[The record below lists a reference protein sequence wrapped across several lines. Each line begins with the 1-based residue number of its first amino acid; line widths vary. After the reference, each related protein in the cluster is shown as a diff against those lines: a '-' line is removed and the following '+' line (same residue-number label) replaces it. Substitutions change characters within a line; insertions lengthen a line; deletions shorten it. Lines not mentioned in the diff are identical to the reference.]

1 MRIISI
7 DVGMKNLAYCIL
19 NIPVEANDAI
29 AAATAALSAHPAK
42 SSAGSSTSSF
52 SQESLDELMKKI
64 TIERWDVIDLRFEPT
79 AIIPEP
85 AAKLLCDNDSKQAK
99 YMYIPPAD
107 KTKSLDIPKLYC
119 LKCAEK
125 SKYKIP
131 SREIMPIKRNLA
143 LLQKKK
149 MDELIDIHNI
159 VVVPSASAAA
169 ASAATDEN
177 NKKIRKADKIKDIE
191 LVLSRDYLELI
202 DDYKYAA
209 ATTATSTACDD
220 GDDETDTHNV
230 VLGTKKTKVN
240 YTYAHDLDMITY
252 GRNLMKHM
260 DAILYPPVS
269 ASSSALSSPA
279 SALSPPPRIDM
290 MIIEN
295 QISTIATRMKTLQGM
310 ITQYFI
316 MKNVPQIEFISA
328 SCKLKLFT
336 DSMLDVSKYVDATTY
351 GDRKKAG
358 ITICRALG
366 EMSPPPASPGAL
378 TPTNYATW
386 MPMFEKHKKKD
397 DLADCFLQCL
407 WRVHLLMGV

>member
-19 NIPVEANDAI
+19 NIPVDADAAI
-29 AAATAALSAHPAK
+29 AAATATLSTHPAK
-42 SSAGSSTSSF
+42 SSTSSF

-99 YMYIPPAD
+99 YMYLPPAD
-107 KTKSLDIPKLYC
+107 KTKSLDTPKLYC
-119 LKCAEK
+119 LKCSEK

-149 MDELIDIHNI
+149 MDELIDIHNM
-159 VVVPSASAAA
+159 VVVPSASAA
-169 ASAATDEN
+169 SATTDEN

-202 DDYKYAA
+202 DDYKYAV
-209 ATTATSTACDD
+209 ATAATSTACDD
-220 GDDETDTHNV
+220 GDDETENKNI

-260 DAILYPPVS
+260 DAILYPP
-269 ASSSALSSPA
+269 ASALSSPA
-279 SALSPPPRIDM
+279 SALSSPPHIDM

-366 EMSPPPASPGAL
+366 EMSPAPPCG
-378 TPTNYATW
+378 TNYATW

-407 WRVHLLMGV
+407 WRVHLLTGL

>member
-19 NIPVEANDAI
+19 NIPVEANDA
-29 AAATAALSAHPAK
+29 AAASATLFAHPAK
-42 SSAGSSTSSF
+42 SSTSSF

-85 AAKLLCDNDSKQAK
+85 AAKLLCNNDSKQAK
-99 YMYIPPAD
+99 YMYIPTD
-107 KTKSLDIPKLYC
+107 KTKSLDTPKLYC
-119 LKCAEK
+119 LKCSEK

-169 ASAATDEN
+169 AATDEN

-220 GDDETDTHNV
+220 GDDETETHNV

-260 DAILYPPVS
+260 DAILYPPAS
-269 ASSSALSSPA
+269 ASATPPA
-279 SALSPPPRIDM
+279 SALSSPPRIDM

-366 EMSPPPASPGAL
+366 EMSPPPASPGAS
-378 TPTNYATW
+378 TNYATW

>member
-1 MRIISI
+1 MRIISF

-19 NIPVEANDAI
+19 NIPVEADDAI
-29 AAATAALSAHPAK
+29 AAATATLSAHPAK
-42 SSAGSSTSSF
+42 SAGSLTSTF
-52 SQESLDELMKKI
+52 SQESLDELMKNI

-85 AAKLLCDNDSKQAK
+85 AAKLLCNNDSKQAK
-99 YMYIPPAD
+99 YMYIPAD
-107 KTKSLDIPKLYC
+107 KTKSLDTPKLYC
-119 LKCAEK
+119 LKCSEK

-149 MDELIDIHNI
+149 MDELIDIHNM
-159 VVVPSASAAA
+159 VVVPSA
-169 ASAATDEN
+169 ASTTATDDN

-191 LVLSRDYLELI
+191 LVLSRDYLEPI

-209 ATTATSTACDD
+209 STAAAAATAS
-220 GDDETDTHNV
+220 GDDEEDTHNV

-260 DAILYPPVS
+260 DAILYPPPS
-269 ASSSALSSPA
+269 ASA
-279 SALSPPPRIDM
+279 SPPPRIDM

-366 EMSPPPASPGAL
+366 EMSPPAPQTS
-378 TPTNYATW
+378 TNYATW

>member
-29 AAATAALSAHPAK
+29 AAATATLSAHPAK
-42 SSAGSSTSSF
+42 SSAGSATSSF

-159 VVVPSASAAA
+159 VVVSS

-260 DAILYPPVS
+260 DAILYPPPS

-279 SALSPPPRIDM
+279 SAASPPPRIDM

>member
-19 NIPVEANDAI
+19 NIPVDANDA
-29 AAATAALSAHPAK
+29 AAAAAYHPAK
-42 SSAGSSTSSF
+42 SAGSSTSSF
-52 SQESLDELMKKI
+52 SQESLDKLMKNI

-85 AAKLLCDNDSKQAK
+85 AAKLLCNNDSKQAK
-99 YMYIPPAD
+99 YMYIPSKD
-107 KTKSLDIPKLYC
+107 KTKSLDTPKLYC
-119 LKCAEK
+119 LKCSEK

-131 SREIMPIKRNLA
+131 PREIMPIKRNLA

-149 MDELIDIHNI
+149 MDELVDIYNM
-159 VVVPSASAAA
+159 VVAPISVATSS
-169 ASAATDEN
+169 ATDDN
-177 NKKIRKADKIKDIE
+177 NKKMRKADKIKEIE
-191 LVLSRDYLELI
+191 MVLSRDYLEPI

-209 ATTATSTACDD
+209 ATAAATATSASSACADD
-220 GDDETDTHNV
+220 GDYDGEPSTQNI

-260 DAILYPPVS
+260 DAILYPVP
-269 ASSSALSSPA
+269 APASALSSPA
-279 SALSPPPRIDM
+279 SALSSPPRIDM

-366 EMSPPPASPGAL
+366 EMTLPPPAS
-378 TPTNYATW
+378 TNYATW

>member
-19 NIPVEANDAI
+19 NIPVEAN
-29 AAATAALSAHPAK
+29 AATATAALSAHPAK
-42 SSAGSSTSSF
+42 SSTSSF
-52 SQESLDELMKKI
+52 SQESLDELMKNI

-79 AIIPEP
+79 AIIPAP
-85 AAKLLCDNDSKQAK
+85 AAKLLCNNDSKQAK

-107 KTKSLDIPKLYC
+107 KTKSLDTPKLYC
-119 LKCAEK
+119 LKCSEK

-149 MDELIDIHNI
+149 MDELIDIYNM
-159 VVVPSASAAA
+159 VVVSASSAT
-169 ASAATDEN
+169 SAALATDDN
-177 NKKIRKADKIKDIE
+177 NKKIRKADKIKEIE
-191 LVLSRDYLELI
+191 MVLSRDYLEPI

-209 ATTATSTACDD
+209 ATAAATATAATDD
-220 GDDETDTHNV
+220 DDEPSTQNI

-260 DAILYPPVS
+260 DAILYPAAP
-269 ASSSALSSPA
+269 ASALSSP
-279 SALSPPPRIDM
+279 PRVDM

-366 EMSPPPASPGAL
+366 EMTLPPPAS
-378 TPTNYATW
+378 TNYATW

>member
-19 NIPVEANDAI
+19 NIPVEAT
-29 AAATAALSAHPAK
+29 AATASATAALSAHPAK
-42 SSAGSSTSSF
+42 SSTSSF
-52 SQESLDELMKKI
+52 SQESLDELMKNI

-79 AIIPEP
+79 AIIPAP
-85 AAKLLCDNDSKQAK
+85 AAKLLCNNDSKQAK
-99 YMYIPPAD
+99 YMYIPSSD
-107 KTKSLDIPKLYC
+107 KTKSLDTPKLYC
-119 LKCAEK
+119 LKCSEK

-149 MDELIDIHNI
+149 MDELIDIYNT
-159 VVVPSASAAA
+159 VVVPASSATSAAL
-169 ASAATDEN
+169 ATDDN
-177 NKKIRKADKIKDIE
+177 NKKIRKADKIKEIE
-191 LVLSRDYLELI
+191 MVLSRDYLEPI

-209 ATTATSTACDD
+209 ATAATAATTAASANSD
-220 GDDETDTHNV
+220 GDDEPSTQNI

-260 DAILYPPVS
+260 DAILYPAAAAS
-269 ASSSALSSPA
+269 APSSPA
-279 SALSPPPRIDM
+279 SALSSPPLVDM

-366 EMSPPPASPGAL
+366 EMTLPPPAS
-378 TPTNYATW
+378 TNYATW

>member
-19 NIPVEANDAI
+19 NIPVEAN
-29 AAATAALSAHPAK
+29 AATASATAALSAHPAK
-42 SSAGSSTSSF
+42 SSTSSF
-52 SQESLDELMKKI
+52 SQESLDELMKNI

-79 AIIPEP
+79 AIIPAP
-85 AAKLLCDNDSKQAK
+85 AAKLLCNNDSKQAK
-99 YMYIPPAD
+99 YMYIPSSD
-107 KTKSLDIPKLYC
+107 KTKSLDTPKLYC
-119 LKCAEK
+119 LKCSEK

-149 MDELIDIHNI
+149 MDELIDIHNM
-159 VVVPSASAAA
+159 VVVPASATSA
-169 ASAATDEN
+169 ASTATDEN
-177 NKKIRKADKIKDIE
+177 NKKIRKADKIKEIE
-191 LVLSRDYLELI
+191 TVLSRDYLEPI

-209 ATTATSTACDD
+209 ATTAAAASP
-220 GDDETDTHNV
+220 DDETDTQNI

-260 DAILYPPVS
+260 DTILYPAP
-269 ASSSALSSPA
+269 AASALSSPA
-279 SALSPPPRIDM
+279 SALSSPPLVDM

-366 EMSPPPASPGAL
+366 EMTLPPPAS
-378 TPTNYATW
+378 TNYATW

>member
-19 NIPVEANDAI
+19 NIPVEAN
-29 AAATAALSAHPAK
+29 AAASAALSAHPAK
-42 SSAGSSTSSF
+42 SSTSSF
-52 SQESLDELMKKI
+52 SQESLDELMKNI

-79 AIIPEP
+79 AIIPAP
-85 AAKLLCDNDSKQAK
+85 AAKLLCNNDSKQAK
-99 YMYIPPAD
+99 YMYIPSSD
-107 KTKSLDIPKLYC
+107 KTKSLDTPKLYC
-119 LKCAEK
+119 LKCSEK

-131 SREIMPIKRNLA
+131 SREIMPIKRNFA

-149 MDELIDIHNI
+149 MDELIDIHNM
-159 VVVPSASAAA
+159 VVATSAA
-169 ASAATDEN
+169 STATDDN

-209 ATTATSTACDD
+209 ATAASASSACDD
-220 GDDETDTHNV
+220 GDDEPSTQNI

-260 DAILYPPVS
+260 DAILYPAPASALSSPV
-269 ASSSALSSPA
+269 SALSSPA
-279 SALSPPPRIDM
+279 SALSSPPRIDM

-366 EMSPPPASPGAL
+366 EMSPPPPAS
-378 TPTNYATW
+378 TNYATW

>member
-19 NIPVEANDAI
+19 NIPVEANDA
-29 AAATAALSAHPAK
+29 AATATATLSTHPAK
-42 SSAGSSTSSF
+42 SSTSSF

-99 YMYIPPAD
+99 YMYLPPAD
-107 KTKSLDIPKLYC
+107 KTKSLDTPKLYC
-119 LKCAEK
+119 LKCSEK

-149 MDELIDIHNI
+149 MDELIDIHNM
-159 VVVPSASAAA
+159 VVVPSSAAA
-169 ASAATDEN
+169 TTDEN
-177 NKKIRKADKIKDIE
+177 NKKIRKSDKIKDIE

-209 ATTATSTACDD
+209 ATAATAAASTACDD
-220 GDDETDTHNV
+220 GDDEIENKNV

-260 DAILYPPVS
+260 DAILYPPASS
-269 ASSSALSSPA
+269 ASSASAALSSPA
-279 SALSPPPRIDM
+279 SALSSPPHIDM

-328 SCKLKLFT
+328 SCKLKLFA

-366 EMSPPPASPGAL
+366 EMTPPAPQAS
-378 TPTNYATW
+378 TNYATW

-407 WRVHLLMGV
+407 WRVHLLM

>member
-19 NIPVEANDAI
+19 NIPVDADAAI
-29 AAATAALSAHPAK
+29 AAAATATISAHPVK
-42 SSAGSSTSSF
+42 SAGSSTSSF

-99 YMYIPPAD
+99 YMYLPPAD
-107 KTKSLDIPKLYC
+107 KTKSLDTPKLYC
-119 LKCAEK
+119 LKCSEK

-149 MDELIDIHNI
+149 MDELIDIHNM
-159 VVVPSASAAA
+159 VVMPSASAA
-169 ASAATDEN
+169 SAAAPSSALATD

-209 ATTATSTACDD
+209 ATAATTGCAADD
-220 GDDETDTHNV
+220 GDDGDGEPSTHNV

-260 DAILYPPVS
+260 DAILYPPPS
-269 ASSSALSSPA
+269 ASA
-279 SALSPPPRIDM
+279 SASPPHIDM

-336 DSMLDVSKYVDATTY
+336 DSMLDVSNYVDATTY

-366 EMSPPPASPGAL
+366 EMSPAPPCG
-378 TPTNYATW
+378 TNYATW

-407 WRVHLLMGV
+407 WRVHLLL

>member
-19 NIPVEANDAI
+19 NIPVEANAVAI
-29 AAATAALSAHPAK
+29 TGATATISAHPVK
-42 SSAGSSTSSF
+42 SAGSSTSSF

-99 YMYIPPAD
+99 YMYLPPAD
-107 KTKSLDIPKLYC
+107 KTKSLDTPKLYC
-119 LKCAEK
+119 LKCSEK

-149 MDELIDIHNI
+149 MDELIDIHNM
-159 VVVPSASAAA
+159 VVVPSASAA
-169 ASAATDEN
+169 SAAAPSSALATD

-209 ATTATSTACDD
+209 ATAATSTACDD
-220 GDDETDTHNV
+220 GDDETDAHHNV

-260 DAILYPPVS
+260 DAILYPPAS
-269 ASSSALSSPA
+269 ASALSSP
-279 SALSPPPRIDM
+279 PHIDM

-366 EMSPPPASPGAL
+366 EMSPAPPCG
-378 TPTNYATW
+378 TNYATW

-407 WRVHLLMGV
+407 WRVHLLL

>member
-19 NIPVEANDAI
+19 NIPVEANDATST
-29 AAATAALSAHPAK
+29 ATAALSAHPAK
-42 SSAGSSTSSF
+42 SSTSSF
-52 SQESLDELMKKI
+52 SQESLDELMKNI

-85 AAKLLCDNDSKQAK
+85 AAKLLCNNDSKQAK
-99 YMYIPPAD
+99 YMYIPGD
-107 KTKSLDIPKLYC
+107 KTKSLDTPKLYC
-119 LKCAEK
+119 LKCSEK

-149 MDELIDIHNI
+149 MDELVDIYNM
-159 VVVPSASAAA
+159 VVAPISVATSVATSAVMA
-169 ASAATDEN
+169 DDN
-177 NKKIRKADKIKDIE
+177 NKKMRKADRIKEIE
-191 LVLSRDYLELI
+191 MVLSRDYLELI
-202 DDYKYAA
+202 DDYKYA
-209 ATTATSTACDD
+209 TATAASASSACDD
-220 GDDETDTHNV
+220 GHDGDDEPSTQNI

-260 DAILYPPVS
+260 DAILYPAP
-269 ASSSALSSPA
+269 ASALSSPA
-279 SALSPPPRIDM
+279 SALSSPPRIDM

-366 EMSPPPASPGAL
+366 EMTPPPPASQAS
-378 TPTNYATW
+378 TNYATW

-407 WRVHLLMGV
+407 WRVHLLM

>member
-19 NIPVEANDAI
+19 NIPVDANDAI

-42 SSAGSSTSSF
+42 SSAGSATSSF

-99 YMYIPPAD
+99 YMYIPLAD

-209 ATTATSTACDD
+209 ATTAAIATATAAP
-220 GDDETDTHNV
+220 DDETETHNV

-260 DAILYPPVS
+260 DAILYHPVS
-269 ASSSALSSPA
+269 APASALSSPA
-279 SALSPPPRIDM
+279 SAASSPPRIDM

-366 EMSPPPASPGAL
+366 EMSPPAPQAL